1 MIGNFQS
8 YPLLSLRI
16 VASADLDI
24 DVVDW
29 SKLWLYEIDL
39 VIQPVNWSISD
50 AIKLP
55 RYRLWLVIF
64 SRILRFHSG

>member
-1 MIGNFQS
+1 MIGNFQV
-8 YPLLSLRI
+8 YPLFSLRL

-24 DVVDW
+24 DVIDW
-29 SKLWLYEIDL
+29 SKLRLFEIDL

-55 RYRLWLVIF
+55 CYRNDW
-64 SRILRFHSG
+64 

>member
-8 YPLLSLRI
+8 YPLFSLRI

-24 DVVDW
+24 DVIGW
-29 SKLWLYEIDL
+29 SKLWLFEIDL
-39 VIQPVNWSISD
+39 VIQHANWSISD

-55 RYRLWLVIF
+55 SYRNDW
-64 SRILRFHSG
+64 